1 LSADC
6 WYFGGDTGVPRRAR
20 QDTTARS
27 HRVRWTRWLG
37 AVALVAAGATLLA
50 LAQAWRGIEATLS
63 AQAIQ
68 LLTGQTTEAVPSRHM
83 LILYKN
89 TSVQSIFVLTSE
101 CSVAYLLSA
110 LLIGAAPLMLL
121 RQLSPARTAT
131 AISVAAALLVLVNV
145 ARLTAIGATVS
156 KWGRDPG
163 LTIAHTYLGSILTVV
178 GTCAAGVAF
187 AGVLVVRRK
196 PGRLAAG

>member
-1 LSADC
+1 M
-6 WYFGGDTGVPRRAR
+6 PRHAKPAA
-20 QDTTARS
+20 TARS
-27 HRVRWTRWLG
+27 HRVLWTRWLG
-37 AVALVAAGATLLA
+37 AVALAAAGGSLLA
-50 LAQAWRGIEATLS
+50 LAQAWRGLEATLS
-63 AQAIQ
+63 AHAIQ
-68 LLTGQTTEAVPSRHM
+68 LLTGQTTEAVPARHM

-101 CSVAYLLSA
+101 CSVAYLLAA

-121 RQLSPARTAT
+121 RQLSPTRTAT
-131 AISVAAALLVLVNV
+131 AISVAAAILVLVNV

-187 AGVLVVRRK
+187 AAVLVVRRK
-196 PGRLAAG
+196 PSRPAAA